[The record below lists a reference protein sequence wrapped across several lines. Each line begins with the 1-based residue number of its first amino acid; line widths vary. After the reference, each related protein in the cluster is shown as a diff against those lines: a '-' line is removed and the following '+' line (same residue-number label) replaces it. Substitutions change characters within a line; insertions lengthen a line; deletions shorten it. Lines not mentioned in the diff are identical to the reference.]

1 VVAAFGVFYCIRGG
15 TNMKVLQEKILNEGK
30 VLSGD
35 VLKVDAFLNH
45 QIDPVLMQEIGKE
58 FAKRFKEDNITK
70 IVTIESSGIAPAVMA
85 ALELGVKVIFARK
98 RKSLTLQ
105 DNMYVANVYSFTKQ
119 ETNEISLSRNHI
131 DETDRVLIIDDFLA
145 NGQAALELGVKVI
158 FARKRKSL
166 TLQDN
171 MYVAKVYS
179 FTKQETNE
187 ISLSRNHID
196 ENDRVLIID
205 DFLANG
211 QAALGLMSLVEQAGA
226 SIAGIGIVIEKAFQ
240 DGGKKL
246 REQGVRVESLAE
258 IASLDNGTVTFVQ
271 QETAEVN

>member
-1 VVAAFGVFYCIRGG
+1 
-15 TNMKVLQEKILNEGK
+15 MKVLQEKILNEGK

-45 QIDPVLMQEIGKE
+45 QIVPVLMQEIGKE
-58 FAKRFKEDNITK
+58 FAKRFKEENITK

-119 ETNEISLSRNHI
+119 ETNEISLSR
-131 DETDRVLIIDDFLA
+131 T
-145 NGQAALELGVKVI
+145 
-158 FARKRKSL
+158 
-166 TLQDN
+166 
-171 MYVAKVYS
+171 
-179 FTKQETNE
+179 
-187 ISLSRNHID
+187 HID

-271 QETAEVN
+271 QETAEVK

>member
-1 VVAAFGVFYCIRGG
+1 
-15 TNMKVLQEKILNEGK
+15 ML
-30 VLSGD
+30 
-35 VLKVDAFLNH
+35 LNH

-58 FAKRFKEDNITK
+58 FAKRFKEENITK

-131 DETDRVLIIDDFLA
+131 DE
-145 NGQAALELGVKVI
+145 
-158 FARKRKSL
+158 S
-166 TLQDN
+166 
-171 MYVAKVYS
+171 
-179 FTKQETNE
+179 
-187 ISLSRNHID
+187 
-196 ENDRVLIID
+196 DRVLIID

-240 DGGKKL
+240 DGGKL

-271 QETAEVN
+271 HETAEVK